1 VGIPTAIAPELA
13 VTWDE
18 LARLRSL
25 TKLPL
30 IVKGIQ
36 HPDDAKRAIDV
47 GVDAIYCSNHGGRQ
61 ANGGIASIDLLPAL
75 VAECGKTPIWFD
87 SGIRSGTDVVK
98 ALAMGASI
106 VGVGRPYAYGLALGG
121 TAGVVHVVRSILAE
135 ADLLM
140 AVDGFPDIT
149 ALRAYSLM
157 TGLT

>member
-1 VGIPTAIAPELA
+1 MT

-61 ANGGIASIDLLPAL
+61 GNGAIASIDLLPAL

-87 SGIRSGTDVVK
+87 SGIRSGTDVVN

-149 ALRAYSLM
+149 SLRAAGVRRTRS
-157 TGLT
+157 